1 MKAGDP
7 IIINKTR
14 VKNRLTMAPTVKF
27 DYAGADG
34 RVTKKHIEH
43 YRARAEHD
51 CGLICVEATAVTP
64 DGRFCKTHLGLWE
77 DAQIEGHRAI
87 TSACHDNQT
96 AALIQLN
103 HTGIQG
109 NPECGPV
116 IGPSAVP
123 TRDPEKLSREMSIDE
138 IHEMQAHFTD
148 AAFRA
153 KQAGY
158 DGVQLHGCH
167 GYLINQFISRRTNLR
182 TDEYGGSTEN
192 RARFAAEIIRMIR
205 ERCGEDFIIS
215 VRTAGIEPDVAAAID
230 IAEEYVK
237 AGCDYLQV
245 STGIETES
253 ILTDRNSSAQS
264 RTGSLALRAVAN
276 WDDPSVSENGEPY
289 NRFCSLGVRLHEHF
303 RGRIPVSCVNGILE
317 PSLAR
322 YLIENDLADT
332 VDLARALLA
341 DPAFCEAVLSD
352 APYVKCFNCPRC
364 QYGPGMPHKCPAAA
378 KRGISGLR

>member
-1 MKAGDP
+1 MKVNDP
-7 IIINKTR
+7 IIINKTS

-34 RVTKKHIEH
+34 KVTDKHIKH
-43 YRARAEHD
+43 YKERAEHG
-51 CGLICVEATAVTP
+51 CGLICVEATAVTA

-77 DAQIEGHRAI
+77 DDQIEGHKAI
-87 TSACHDNQT
+87 TSSCHENQAT
-96 AALIQLN
+96 VLIQLN
-103 HTGIQG
+103 HTGIQA
-109 NPECGPV
+109 NPECGEA

-123 TRDPEKLSREMSIDE
+123 TRDPEKLSREMSTDE
-138 IHEMQAHFTD
+138 IRRMQERFTD

-158 DGVQLHGCH
+158 DGIQLHGCH
-167 GYLINQFISRRTNLR
+167 GYLINQFISPKTNLR

-192 RARFAAEIIRMIR
+192 RAKFAAEIIRMIR

-215 VRTAGIEPDVAAAID
+215 VRTAGIEPDVATAID

-245 STGIETES
+245 STGIEWE
-253 ILTDRNSSAQS
+253 
-264 RTGSLALRAVAN
+264 
-276 WDDPSVSENGEPY
+276 DPSVTENGEPY
-289 NRFCSLGVRLHEHF
+289 NKFCSLGVRFHEHF
-303 RGRIPVSCVNGILE
+303 KGRIPVSCVNGIFE

-322 YLIENDLADT
+322 YLIENDLVDT

-352 APYVKCFNCPRC
+352 APYIKCFECPRC

-378 KRGISGLR
+378 KRNA

>member
-1 MKAGDP
+1 MKASDP
-7 IIINKTR
+7 IIINKTE

-34 RVTKKHIEH
+34 RVTEKHIGH
-43 YRARAEHD
+43 YRERAERG

-87 TSACHDNQT
+87 TSACHDNRT
-96 AALIQLN
+96 TVLIQLN
-103 HTGIQG
+103 HTGIQA
-109 NPECGPV
+109 NPECGPA

-123 TRDPEKLSREMSIDE
+123 TRDPGKLSKEMSIDE
-138 IHEMQAHFTD
+138 IHEMQAYFAD

-167 GYLINQFISRRTNLR
+167 GYLINQFISPKTNLR
-182 TDEYGGSTEN
+182 TDEYGGNTEK

-205 ERCGEDFIIS
+205 ERCGENFIIS
-215 VRTAGIEPDVAAAID
+215 VRTAGIEPDVATAID
-230 IAEEYVK
+230 IAEEYAK

-245 STGIETES
+245 STGIEAEA

-264 RTGSLALRAVAN
+264 RTGSLALRAGAK
-276 WDDPSVSENGEPY
+276 WDDSSVKENGEPY
-289 NRFCSLGVRLHEHF
+289 NQICSLGIRFHEHF
-303 RGRIPVSCVNGILE
+303 KGRVPVSCVNGIME
-317 PSLAR
+317 PSLAG
-322 YLIENDLADT
+322 YLIENDLVDT
-332 VDLARALLA
+332 VDLGRALLA

-352 APYVKCFNCPRC
+352 APYTKCCNCPRC

-378 KRGISGLR
+378 QRNRT